1 MDIVEV
7 RFVKDSQSVQT
18 GNEFY
23 PSGAKAH
30 FFASQAGALVK
41 TGHAVLVNPP
51 PIDEPPLPHG
61 PETYVPE
68 VNLNDYTVKE
78 LREMGD
84 ELGIDMPSRM
94 RKAELIA
101 ALEK

>member
-7 RFVKDSQSVQT
+7 RFVTDSQSVQT

-30 FFASQAGALVK
+30 FFVSQAGALVNQ
-41 TGHAVLVNPP
+41 GHAVLVNPP

-61 PETYVPE
+61 P
-68 VNLNDYTVKE
+68 DYSAMTVKE
-78 LREMGD
+78 LRKLARERD
-84 ELGIDMPSRM
+84 IPNAAKL
-94 RKAELIA
+94 RKDWLIV
-101 ALEK
+101 ALENY